1 VLVLVGGGEDEPRL
15 RALAQT
21 LGIESRV
28 RFAGWWRDLE
38 AVYYGSDIVALS
50 SDNEGTPVCLIEAL
64 ACGRAVVATDVGGVA
79 DVLADGQ
86 FGMLVPPGQVEAF
99 SAALRR
105 LMEPRERAK
114 YEGVGR
120 SATVARYD
128 VSRLV
133 ADVEALYDELTSA
146 RT

>member
-1 VLVLVGGGEDEPRL
+1 M
-15 RALAQT
+15 RAALYY
-21 LGIESRV
+21 RV
-28 RFAGWWRDLE
+28 
-38 AVYYGSDIVALS
+38 S
-50 SDNEGTPVCLIEAL
+50 T
-64 ACGRAVVATDVGGVA
+64 
-79 DVLADGQ
+79 
-86 FGMLVPPGQVEAF
+86 PGQVEAF